1 MVDVDGQATTAQLT
15 TAATSLF
22 HEAGLGDPRRE
33 AIRLWRATGG
43 GWPDRDD
50 TAVPPDRAATYR
62 SAARR
67 RAAGE
72 PFAYVVGSVGFRHL
86 TLACDRRALIP
97 RPETEGLVD
106 VALSRVRHGS
116 AVDVG
121 TGTGAIALS
130 LAHEGAFD
138 RMVGVDISEDALQLA
153 RANGVASSLSVHW
166 LRGDLTSGMANA
178 SIDLLVANPP
188 YVSEP
193 EYGELDASVKDHE
206 PRLALVGGVDGLE
219 QTRMLLLDGQR
230 VLRPGG
236 WLVLELDCRRA
247 TATAEYATA
256 AGWQA
261 TTVMDDLF
269 GRARYFAARQ
279 GSDHD

>member
-1 MVDVDGQATTAQLT
+1 MVDVEGPVTTGQLT
-15 TAATSLF
+15 SAATALLR
-22 HEAGLGDPRRE
+22 EAGLSDPRRE

-43 GWPDRDD
+43 GWLDPDDA
-50 TAVPPDRAATYR
+50 AVPPDRAARYR
-62 SAARR
+62 SAAGR

-72 PFAYVVGSVGFRHL
+72 PFAYVVGSIGFRHL
-86 TLACDRRALIP
+86 VLACDRRALIP
-97 RPETEGLVD
+97 RPETEGLVE
-106 VALSRVRHGS
+106 VALSRGRQGS

-138 RMVGVDISEDALQLA
+138 RVVGVDISDDALRLA
-153 RANGVASSLSVHW
+153 RANGIASSSSVDW
-166 LRGDLTSGMANA
+166 LRGDLVAGMANA

-206 PRLALVGGVDGLE
+206 PRLALVGGEDGLD
-219 QTRMLLLDGQR
+219 QTRMLLHDGRR
-230 VLRPGG
+230 VLRPEG

-247 TATAEYATA
+247 AATAELAAA

-261 TTVMDDLF
+261 IIVLDDLF
-269 GRARYFAARQ
+269 GRARYLAARQ
-279 GSDHD
+279 ESNHD